1 MNERGGSQDSRH
13 GSGRGG
19 RRRELLLR
27 AAALDKSFFDADREV
42 RVLRGLELQVEA
54 SEEIAIV
61 GQSGTG
67 KSTLLHVLGS
77 LEPPTAGKVYFEG
90 QDLFALG
97 ERRLAEFRNLK
108 LGFVF
113 QFHYLLADFSALENV
128 MMPALI
134 ARMAE
139 REAARRAGEVL
150 ELVGLADKL
159 HRRPAELSGGE
170 QQRVAV
176 ARAVVLHPRL
186 VLADEPTG
194 NLDPQT
200 ADEIHQLFHL
210 LNREL
215 GITLVI
221 ATHNESLTRSMG
233 RALRL
238 REGHLYRGTR
248 LANAAAATRRCT
260 AGRGASRR
268 LVYFTG
274 AIG

>member
-1 MNERGGSQDSRH
+1 MNERGGSSFST
-13 GSGRGG
+13 GAAAPAATAGG
-19 RRRELLLR
+19 GELLLR
-27 AAALDKSFFDADREV
+27 ATALDKSFFDADREV
-42 RVLRGLELQVEA
+42 RVLRGLELQVKS

-77 LEPPTAGKVYFEG
+77 LETPTAGKVYFEG

-97 ERRLAEFRNLK
+97 ERALAEFRNLK

-150 ELVGLADKL
+150 ELVGLTDKL

-238 REGHLYRGTR
+238 REGHLIEERG
-248 LANAAAATRRCT
+248 
-260 AGRGASRR
+260 
-268 LVYFTG
+268 
-274 AIG
+274 

>member
-1 MNERGGSQDSRH
+1 MNERGGSSTPLAAAAAAAA
-13 GSGRGG
+13 GG
-19 RRRELLLR
+19 AELLLK
-27 AAALDKSFFDADREV
+27 AEGLDKSFFDAGLEV
-42 RVLRGLELQVEA
+42 RVLRALELEVRTG
-54 SEEIAIV
+54 EEIAIV

-77 LEPPTAGKVYFEG
+77 LETPTAGKVYFEG

-97 ERRLAEFRNLK
+97 ERALAEFRNLK

-113 QFHYLLADFSALENV
+113 QFHYLLADFTALENV

-134 ARMAE
+134 ARKTE
-139 REAARRAGEVL
+139 QEAARRAAEVL

-159 HRRPAELSGGE
+159 RRRPAELSGGE

-200 ADEIHQLFHL
+200 ADEVHQLFHL
-210 LNREL
+210 LNRQL

-233 RALRL
+233 RALRM
-238 REGHLYRGTR
+238 REGHLIEERG
-248 LANAAAATRRCT
+248 
-260 AGRGASRR
+260 
-268 LVYFTG
+268 
-274 AIG
+274 

>member
-1 MNERGGSQDSRH
+1 MNERAMNEPHAQSSAPAL
-13 GSGRGG
+13 SGAD
-19 RRRELLLR
+19 LLLR
-27 AAALDKSFFDADREV
+27 AEALDKSFFDAGREV
-42 RVLRGLELQVEA
+42 RVLHRLEMEVKA
-54 SEEIAIV
+54 GEEIAVV
-61 GQSGTG
+61 GQSGVG

-77 LEPPTAGKVYFEG
+77 LETPTAGKVYFEG
-90 QDLFALG
+90 QDLFALS
-97 ERRLAEFRNLK
+97 ERALAEFRNRK

-113 QFHYLLADFSALENV
+113 QFHYLLADFTALENV
-128 MMPALI
+128 MMPGLI

-139 REAARRAGEVL
+139 REAARRAGEML

-200 ADEIHQLFHL
+200 ADEVHQLLHL
-210 LNREL
+210 LNRQL

-221 ATHNESLTRSMG
+221 ATHNERLTRSMG

-238 REGHLYRGTR
+238 REGRLFEERG
-248 LANAAAATRRCT
+248 
-260 AGRGASRR
+260 
-268 LVYFTG
+268 
-274 AIG
+274 